1 MYYGDNVGGGFE
13 GLKNL
18 ADGQVTGS
26 SIATKNAYTSV
37 SYASLKIAQ
46 SVLPHGRSNCRPCPP
61 ISHWRFSQKC
71 P

>member
-18 ADGQVTGS
+18 ADGQVTRS
-26 SIATKNAYTSV
+26 SIVTKNAYTSV
-37 SYASLKIAQ
+37 NYASLNIAQ
-46 SVLPHGRSNCRPCPP
+46 SVLPYGRSNCLPYPP
-61 ISHWRFSQKC
+61 ISNWRFSQKC